1 MEGEAQQTSLAAA
14 LGAGVDVEEDRCSG
28 RARLE
33 VPDIA
38 CLLDDEQPARAVPGI
53 RDEDRVV
60 EAGANRAKAD
70 VDRRRVERDGV
81 RAGRGQSDQQR
92 GEEEADAEPSA
103 AGVDQRQPS
112 ALKRKNVSCDQR
124 SLMAVSRST
133 KGSASSTAATSTTVS
148 SDSTSQAPTAPR
160 LGWPISRWGAIRSIR
175 AVAA

>member
-1 MEGEAQQTSLAAA
+1 VEGEPEKASFAAT
-14 LGAGVDVEEDRCSG
+14 LGAGVDVEEDRRSG

-38 CLLDDEQPARAVPGI
+38 CLLDDEQPARAVPGV

-60 EAGANRAKAD
+60 EAGADRAKAD

-112 ALKRKNVSCDQR
+112 ALKRKNVNCDQR
-124 SLMAVSRST
+124 SLMAVSRSR
-133 KGSASSTAATSTTVS
+133 KGSASSTAATSTSVL
-148 SDSTSQAPTAPR
+148 SDSTTQPPTAP
-160 LGWPISRWGAIRSIR
+160 
-175 AVAA
+175 